1 MTNKQKVKGT
11 TFERDMTKM
20 LNELVEDSTW
30 KRVPGSG
37 AIGTIVKEPFL
48 TGDINGRV
56 ISIEKTFKAE
66 AKVGYGGA
74 TQFALKK
81 EWLDKIREEADGA
94 YAIPLLL
101 GKFSGSR
108 GGVKSFVVLE
118 PEVFAYLLN
127 KITELSNE
135 VASLME
141 EQEVHSLD

>member
-1 MTNKQKVKGT
+1 MVNKQKIKGT
-11 TFERDMTKM
+11 TFERDMTEI
-20 LNELVEDSTW
+20 LNELVHNSSW

-37 AIGTIVKEPFL
+37 AIGTIIGEPFL
-48 TGDINGRV
+48 TGDINGSV
-56 ISIEKTFKAE
+56 ASIEKTFKAE

-94 YAIPLLL
+94 YAIPLLV

-127 KITELSNE
+127 KITELTSE
-135 VASLME
+135 VERLTSE
-141 EQEVHSLD
+141 NN